1 MENINNENKT
11 NAMNPIQAKVEN
23 GYMNQRRQILTEQ
36 SPFAMREAY
45 RTLRANIRFALR
57 GTDCKKFCITSSSQ
71 GEGKSITMLNLAI
84 TFAETGNKVLLID
97 ADMRRPA
104 INRLLVEKATPGLS
118 NVLAGLAEENEV
130 LRKDVRPGL
139 DIIFSGDIP
148 PNPAELLDSERMQE
162 LLDKLS
168 KRYDYI
174 LVDTPPVNVVSDACV
189 VGHMLD
195 GVLLLARQGR
205 SRKES
210 LKRAVNNLNLA
221 GVKLLGCV
229 FNGVPHE
236 IKTIYS
242 YYD

>member
-1 MENINNENKT
+1 MNMELNKKEQT
-11 NAMNPIQAKVEN
+11 KQDS
-23 GYMNQRRQILTEQ
+23 GFMNQRRQILSEQ
-36 SPFAMREAY
+36 SPFAMKEAY
-45 RTLRANIRFALR
+45 RTLRTNIRFALQ
-57 GTDCKKFCITSSSQ
+57 GDGCKKFCITSSSQ
-71 GEGKSITMLNLAI
+71 GEGKSISMLNLAI
-84 TFAETGNKVLLID
+84 TFAETGHKVLLID

-104 INRLLVEKATPGLS
+104 INRLLVEKASPGLS
-118 NVLAGLAEENEV
+118 NVLAGLTDETEA
-130 LRKDVRPGL
+130 LRKDIRPNL
-139 DIIFSGDIP
+139 DVIFSGDIP
-148 PNPAELLDSERMQE
+148 PNPAELLDSDRMKQLIE
-162 LLDKLS
+162 KLS

-189 VGHMLD
+189 VADMLD
-195 GVLLLARQGR
+195 GALLLARQGR

>member
-1 MENINNENKT
+1 MNMELNKKAQT
-11 NAMNPIQAKVEN
+11 KQDS
-23 GYMNQRRQILTEQ
+23 GYMNQRRQILSEQ
-36 SPFAMREAY
+36 SPFAMKEAY
-45 RTLRANIRFALR
+45 RTLRTNIRFALQ
-57 GTDCKKFCITSSSQ
+57 GEGCKKFCITSSSQ
-71 GEGKSITMLNLAI
+71 GEGKSISMLNLAI
-84 TFAETGNKVLLID
+84 TFAETGHKVLLID

-104 INRLLVEKATPGLS
+104 INRLLVEKASPGLS
-118 NVLAGLAEENEV
+118 NVLAGLTDETEV
-130 LRKDVRPGL
+130 LRKDIRPNL
-139 DIIFSGDIP
+139 DVIFSGDIP
-148 PNPAELLDSERMQE
+148 PNPAELLDSDRMKQLIE
-162 LLDKLS
+162 KLS

-189 VGHMLD
+189 VADMLD
-195 GVLLLARQGR
+195 GALLLARQGR

>member
-1 MENINNENKT
+1 MKMNLKLNKK
-11 NAMNPIQAKVEN
+11 AQAKQDS
-23 GYMNQRRQILTEQ
+23 GFMNQRRQILSEQ
-36 SPFAMREAY
+36 SPFAMKEAY
-45 RTLRANIRFALR
+45 RTLRTNIRFALR
-57 GTDCKKFCITSSSQ
+57 GEGCKKFCITSSSQ
-71 GEGKSITMLNLAI
+71 GEGKSISMLNLAI
-84 TFAETGNKVLLID
+84 TFAETGHKVLLID

-118 NVLAGLAEENEV
+118 NVLAGLTDETEV
-130 LRKDVRPGL
+130 LRKDIRPNL
-139 DIIFSGDIP
+139 DVIFSGDIP
-148 PNPAELLDSERMQE
+148 PNPAELLDSDRMKQMLE
-162 LLDKLS
+162 KLS

-189 VGHMLD
+189 VANMLD
-195 GVLLLARQGR
+195 GALLLARQGR

>member
-1 MENINNENKT
+1 
-11 NAMNPIQAKVEN
+11 
-23 GYMNQRRQILTEQ
+23 MNQRRQILNEQ
-36 SPFAMREAY
+36 THFAMKEAY
-45 RTLRANIRFALR
+45 RTLRTNIRFALQ
-57 GTDCKKFCITSSSQ
+57 GEGCKKFCITSSSQ
-71 GEGKSITMLNLAI
+71 GEGKSITILNLAI
-84 TFAETGNKVLLID
+84 TFAETGQKVLLID

-104 INRLLVEKATPGLS
+104 VNRLLVEKASPGLS
-118 NVLAGLAEENEV
+118 NVLAGLADESDV
-130 LRKDVRPGL
+130 LRKDVRPNL
-139 DIIFSGDIP
+139 DIIFSGDVP
-148 PNPAELLDSERMQE
+148 PNPAELLDSDRMRE
-162 LLDKLS
+162 MLEKLS

-189 VGHMLD
+189 VANMLD

-229 FNGVPHE
+229 FNGVPQE
-236 IKTIYS
+236 VKTIYS

>member
-1 MENINNENKT
+1 MENKNNVQMKQET
-11 NAMNPIQAKVEN
+11 GFMI
-23 GYMNQRRQILTEQ
+23 QRRQILNEQ
-36 SPFAMREAY
+36 SPFAMKEAY
-45 RTLRANIRFALR
+45 RTLRTNIRFALR
-57 GTDCKKFCITSSSQ
+57 GEGCKKFCITSSSQ
-71 GEGKSITMLNLAI
+71 GEGKSITILNLAI
-84 TFAETGNKVLLID
+84 TFAETGHKVLLID
-97 ADMRRPA
+97 ADLRRPA

-118 NVLAGLAEENEV
+118 NVLAGLTDETEV
-130 LRKDVRPGL
+130 LRKEVRPNL

-148 PNPAELLDSERMQE
+148 PNPAELLDSDRMKE

-168 KRYDYI
+168 RRYDYI

-189 VGHMLD
+189 VANLLD

-210 LKRAVNNLNLA
+210 LKRAVNNLELA

-236 IKTIYS
+236 VKSIYG

>member
-1 MENINNENKT
+1 MKLKLNKKAQT
-11 NAMNPIQAKVEN
+11 KQDS
-23 GYMNQRRQILTEQ
+23 GFMNQRRQILSEQ
-36 SPFAMREAY
+36 SPFAMKEAY
-45 RTLRANIRFALR
+45 RTLRTNIRFALR
-57 GTDCKKFCITSSSQ
+57 GEGCKKFCITSSSQ
-71 GEGKSITMLNLAI
+71 GEGKSISMLNLAI
-84 TFAETGNKVLLID
+84 TFAETGHKVLLID

-118 NVLAGLAEENEV
+118 NVLAGLTDETEV
-130 LRKDVRPGL
+130 LRKDIRPNL
-139 DIIFSGDIP
+139 DVIFSGDIP
-148 PNPAELLDSERMQE
+148 PNPAELLDSDRMKQMLE
-162 LLDKLS
+162 KLS

-189 VGHMLD
+189 VANMLD
-195 GVLLLARQGR
+195 GALLLARQGR

-221 GVKLLGCV
+221 GVKLLGCI

>member
-1 MENINNENKT
+1 MK
-11 NAMNPIQAKVEN
+11 
-23 GYMNQRRQILTEQ
+23 
-36 SPFAMREAY
+36 
-45 RTLRANIRFALR
+45 
-57 GTDCKKFCITSSSQ
+57 
-71 GEGKSITMLNLAI
+71 
-84 TFAETGNKVLLID
+84 
-97 ADMRRPA
+97 
-104 INRLLVEKATPGLS
+104 
-118 NVLAGLAEENEV
+118 
-130 LRKDVRPGL
+130 
-139 DIIFSGDIP
+139 
-148 PNPAELLDSERMQE
+148 E

-189 VGHMLD
+189 TAHHLD

-236 IKTIYS
+236 VKTIYS

>member
-1 MENINNENKT
+1 
-11 NAMNPIQAKVEN
+11 
-23 GYMNQRRQILTEQ
+23 MNQRRQILSEQ
-36 SPFAMREAY
+36 SSFAMKEAY
-45 RTLRANIRFALR
+45 RTLRTNIRFALQ
-57 GTDCKKFCITSSSQ
+57 GEGCKKFCITSSSQ
-71 GEGKSITMLNLAI
+71 GEGKSITMMNLAI
-84 TFAETGNKVLLID
+84 AFAETGHKVLLID

-118 NVLAGLAEENEV
+118 NVLAGLSDEAEV
-130 LRKDVRPGL
+130 LRKDVRPNL
-139 DIIFSGDIP
+139 DVIFSGDIP
-148 PNPAELLDSERMQE
+148 PNPAELLDSDRMRE
-162 LLDKLS
+162 MLEKLS
-168 KRYDYI
+168 KRYDYV

-189 VGHMLD
+189 VADMLD
-195 GVLLLARQGR
+195 GALLLARQGR

>member
-1 MENINNENKT
+1 MEQINTPQVK
-11 NAMNPIQAKVEN
+11 QEN
-23 GYMNQRRQILTEQ
+23 GFLNQRRQILNEQ
-36 SPFAMREAY
+36 SPFAMKESY
-45 RTLRANIRFALR
+45 RTLRTNIRFALR
-57 GTDCKKFCITSSSQ
+57 GEGCKKFCITSSSQ

-84 TFAETGNKVLLID
+84 TFAETGHKVLLID

-104 INRLLVEKATPGLS
+104 MNRLLVEKAAPGLS
-118 NVLAGLAEENEV
+118 NILAGLVSDDEA
-130 LRKDVRPGL
+130 LRKDVRPNL

-148 PNPAELLDSERMQE
+148 PNPAELLDSDRMKE

-168 KRYDYI
+168 LRYDYI
-174 LVDTPPVNVVSDACV
+174 LVDTPPVNIVSDACV
-189 VGHMLD
+189 TGHLLD
-195 GVLLLARQGR
+195 GVLLLARQGQ

-236 IKTIYS
+236 VKTIYS

>member
-1 MENINNENKT
+1 MENLNNQQIVK
-11 NAMNPIQAKVEN
+11 QEN
-23 GYMNQRRQILTEQ
+23 GYMTQRRQILHEG
-36 SPFAMREAY
+36 SPFAMKEAY
-45 RTLRANIRFALR
+45 RTLRTNIRFALR
-57 GTDCKKFCITSSSQ
+57 GEGCKKFCITSSSQ
-71 GEGKSITMLNLAI
+71 GEGKSITVLNLAI
-84 TFAETGNKVLLID
+84 TFAETGHKVLLID

-104 INRLLVEKATPGLS
+104 LNRLLVEKVSPGLS
-118 NVLAGLAEENEV
+118 NLLAGLTDENEIM
-130 LRKDVRPGL
+130 RKEIRPNL
-139 DIIFSGDIP
+139 DMIFAGDIP
-148 PNPAELLDSERMQE
+148 PNPAELLDSDRMKE

-168 KRYDYI
+168 KRYDFI

-189 VGHMLD
+189 VAPYLD

-221 GVKLLGCV
+221 GVKLLGGI
-229 FNGVPHE
+229 FNGAPHE

>member
-1 MENINNENKT
+1 MENMNNT
-11 NAMNPIQAKVEN
+11 NTPVSKQDS
-23 GYMNQRRQILTEQ
+23 GFMNQRRQILNEQ
-36 SPFAMREAY
+36 SPFAMKEAY
-45 RTLRANIRFALR
+45 RTLRTNIRFALR
-57 GTDCKKFCITSSSQ
+57 GEGCKRFCITSSSQ

-84 TFAETGNKVLLID
+84 TFAETGQKVLLID

-104 INRLLVEKATPGLS
+104 INRLLVEKASPGLS
-118 NVLAGLAEENEV
+118 NVLAGLVDESEI
-130 LRKDVRPGL
+130 LRKDVRPNL

-148 PNPAELLDSERMQE
+148 PNPAELLDSDRMKE

-189 VGHMLD
+189 TAHHLD

-236 IKTIYS
+236 VKTIYS

>member
-1 MENINNENKT
+1 MNLKLNKKGQT
-11 NAMNPIQAKVEN
+11 KQDS
-23 GYMNQRRQILTEQ
+23 GFMNQRRQILSEQ
-36 SPFAMREAY
+36 SPFAMKEAY
-45 RTLRANIRFALR
+45 RTLRTNIRFALR
-57 GTDCKKFCITSSSQ
+57 GEGCKKFCITSSSQ
-71 GEGKSITMLNLAI
+71 GEGKSISMLNLAI
-84 TFAETGNKVLLID
+84 TFAETGHKVLLID

-118 NVLAGLAEENEV
+118 NVLAGLTDEAEV
-130 LRKDVRPGL
+130 LRKDIRPNL
-139 DIIFSGDIP
+139 DVIFSGDIP
-148 PNPAELLDSERMQE
+148 PNPAELLDSDRMKQMLE
-162 LLDKLS
+162 KLS

-189 VGHMLD
+189 VANMLD
-195 GVLLLARQGR
+195 GALLLARQGR

-221 GVKLLGCV
+221 GVKLLGCI

>member
-1 MENINNENKT
+1 MSGQVIKE
-11 NAMNPIQAKVEN
+11 QAAPVAPL
-23 GYMNQRRQILTEQ
+23 QRKMILSES
-36 SPFAMREAY
+36 SPFMLQEAY
-45 RTLRANIRFALR
+45 KTLRTNLLFALR
-57 GTDCKKFCITSSSQ
+57 GEGCKRFCITSSMP
-71 GEGKSITMLNLAI
+71 GEGKSITILNLAI
-84 TFAETGNKVLLID
+84 SIAQTGKRVLLID
-97 ADMRRPA
+97 ADLRRPA

-118 NVLAGLAEENEV
+118 NVLAGLTDENEV
-130 LRKDVRPGL
+130 LRKEVRPNL

-148 PNPAELLDSERMQE
+148 PNPAELLDSDRMKE

-168 KRYDYI
+168 RRYDYI

-189 VGHMLD
+189 VANLLD

-210 LKRAVNNLNLA
+210 LKRAVNNLELA

-236 IKTIYS
+236 VKTIYS

>member
-1 MENINNENKT
+1 
-11 NAMNPIQAKVEN
+11 
-23 GYMNQRRQILTEQ
+23 MNQRRQILSEQ
-36 SPFAMREAY
+36 SPFAMKEAY
-45 RTLRANIRFALR
+45 RTLRTNIRFALQ
-57 GTDCKKFCITSSSQ
+57 GEGCKKFCITSSSQ

-84 TFAETGNKVLLID
+84 TFAETGHKVLLID

-118 NVLAGLAEENEV
+118 NVLAGLADESEV
-130 LRKDVRPGL
+130 LRKDVRPNL

-148 PNPAELLDSERMQE
+148 PNPAELLDSDRMRE
-162 LLDKLS
+162 MLEKLS
-168 KRYDYI
+168 KQYDYI

-189 VGHMLD
+189 VANMLD
-195 GVLLLARQGR
+195 GALLLARQGR

-221 GVKLLGCV
+221 GVKLLGSV